1 MKRLR
6 YILAIVVAA
15 GSLLGIGSCSD
26 QRVIPDD
33 VMVSIFHDAYLMN
46 AYINEQNIREDSLL
60 IYEPIFK
67 RYGYTI
73 DDVQYTI
80 KSVSERKS
88 ARISDLVAQT
98 YERLKEESEA
108 EARKITILDTLDNIA
123 KRVFSRTIYADSLIR
138 VTSLE
143 DSSKL
148 RITIDDIVPGEYT
161 ISYNYHIDTLD
172 ENRNSRTEIFVKCN
186 DTLEVMRNTTMM
198 SRYRESKYTRR
209 LTLDTTHKQIFINMF
224 YHPKNE
230 EPKLPDI
237 KITNFEVVRV
247 LPTDVSVDS
256 LYNAQL
262 NLRIFNHEL
271 MTGFTADTLSK
282 HNDNNS
288 KGR

>member
-1 MKRLR
+1 M
-6 YILAIVVAA
+6 VAA
-15 GSLLGIGSCSD
+15 GSLLGIGSCSN

-143 DSSKL
+143 DTSKL

-271 MTGFTADTLSK
+271 MTGFTADTISK
-282 HNDNNS
+282 LYDNNS

>member
-1 MKRLR
+1 M
-6 YILAIVVAA
+6 VAA

-282 HNDNNS
+282 LNDNNS

>member
-1 MKRLR
+1 M
-6 YILAIVVAA
+6 VAA
-15 GSLLGIGSCSD
+15 GSLLGIGSCSN

-172 ENRNSRTEIFVKCN
+172 ENRNSRTEIYVKCN

-209 LTLDTTHKQIFINMF
+209 LTLDTTHKQICINMF

-282 HNDNNS
+282 LNDNNS

>member
-1 MKRLR
+1 MRRVEGNRTGDNEIFLQLR
-6 YILAIVVAA
+6 
-15 GSLLGIGSCSD
+15 
-26 QRVIPDD
+26 
-33 VMVSIFHDAYLMN
+33 
-46 AYINEQNIREDSLL
+46 
-60 IYEPIFK
+60 
-67 RYGYTI
+67 
-73 DDVQYTI
+73 
-80 KSVSERKS
+80 
-88 ARISDLVAQT
+88 
-98 YERLKEESEA
+98 
-108 EARKITILDTLDNIA
+108 
-123 KRVFSRTIYADSLIR
+123 IR

-143 DSSKL
+143 DTSKL

-247 LPTDVSVDS
+247 LPTDVSANIRYTQVS
-256 LYNAQL
+256 
-262 NLRIFNHEL
+262 R
-271 MTGFTADTLSK
+271 K
-282 HNDNNS
+282 
-288 KGR
+288 

>member
-1 MKRLR
+1 M
-6 YILAIVVAA
+6 VAA

-271 MTGFTADTLSK
+271 MTGFTADTLAK
-282 HNDNNS
+282 LNDNNS
-288 KGR
+288 KVR

>member
-1 MKRLR
+1 M
-6 YILAIVVAA
+6 VAA
-15 GSLLGIGSCSD
+15 GSLLGIGSCSN

-148 RITIDDIVPGEYT
+148 HITIDDIVPGEYT

-282 HNDNNS
+282 LNDNNS

>member
-1 MKRLR
+1 M
-6 YILAIVVAA
+6 VAA
-15 GSLLGIGSCSD
+15 GSLLGIGSCSN

-143 DSSKL
+143 DTSKL

>member
-1 MKRLR
+1 M
-6 YILAIVVAA
+6 VAA
-15 GSLLGIGSCSD
+15 GSLLGIGSCSN

-148 RITIDDIVPGEYT
+148 HITIDDIVPGEYT

-172 ENRNSRTEIFVKCN
+172 ENRNSRTEIYVKCN

-282 HNDNNS
+282 LNDNNS

>member
-1 MKRLR
+1 M
-6 YILAIVVAA
+6 VAA
-15 GSLLGIGSCSD
+15 GSLLGIGSCSN

-282 HNDNNS
+282 LNDNNS

>member
-1 MKRLR
+1 M
-6 YILAIVVAA
+6 VAA
-15 GSLLGIGSCSD
+15 GSLLGIGSCSN

>member
-1 MKRLR
+1 M
-6 YILAIVVAA
+6 VAA
-15 GSLLGIGSCSD
+15 GSLLGIGSCSN

-256 LYNAQL
+256 LYNTQL

-282 HNDNNS
+282 LNDNNS